1 VTDCPPP
8 TAGARRWFQR
18 ASGLFWIT
26 IWLVWLANPA
36 ASIPE
41 LDRPWLAAAGLAGF
55 AVAYVVVMWDCF
67 GGRPIRRQAWLGLG
81 LLTALGIALTAGY
94 GTGPGGWALVLVY
107 VAVAGAAALAM
118 PRGAIGWVAGAVA
131 AELAFGARFGA
142 PAGEL
147 VVLPVITAV
156 SGALVM
162 SQRRLFELIGHLHR
176 TRAELA
182 EQTAHTA
189 VTAER
194 QRFSRDLHDLLG
206 HTLSLIVVKAEV
218 IQRSAGR
225 DPAVVA
231 REAGDVQQ
239 IGRRA
244 LSEVREA
251 VTGYREQGFGAELD
265 AARTAL
271 TDAGLQVTVRVTGTP
286 LPAATDRLLAW
297 VVREA
302 ATNVVR
308 HSQARHCEIEV
319 RRATGHA
326 TVEVR
331 DDGVGGESGPGGR
344 GLTGLA
350 ERLAAEGGRLEA
362 GGSDAGG
369 WRLAATVP
377 LPEPTHPLPVPA
389 AAEPP

>member
-1 VTDCPPP
+1 VTDCPPH
-8 TAGARRWFQR
+8 TAGARRWLGL
-18 ASGLFWIT
+18 ASNLFWIT
-26 IWLVWLANPA
+26 IWLAWLANPA
-36 ASIPE
+36 FSIPE
-41 LDRPWLAAAGLAGF
+41 LERPWPAVAGLAGF
-55 AVAYVVVMWDCF
+55 VVAYVVVMWECF
-67 GGRPIRRQAWLGLG
+67 SGRPIRSRAWLGLG
-81 LLTALGIALTAGY
+81 LLTALGIALTAAY
-94 GTGPGGWALVLVY
+94 GSEPGSWALVLVY
-107 VAVAGAAALAM
+107 VGVAGAAALPM
-118 PRGAIGWVAGAVA
+118 PRGAIGWLAGTVAV
-131 AELAFGARFGA
+131 ELAFGMGFDG
-142 PAGEL
+142 PAGDAA
-147 VVLPVITAV
+147 VLPIVTAI
-156 SGALVM
+156 SGALVL
-162 SQRRLFELIGHLHR
+162 SQRRTFDLIGHLRR

-182 EQTAHTA
+182 ETAAETA
-189 VTAER
+189 VAAER

-218 IQRSAGR
+218 IRRSAGR

-231 REAGDVQQ
+231 REAGDVEQ

-271 TDAGLQVTVRVTGTP
+271 TDAGLQVTVRSTGTP

-308 HSQARHCEIEV
+308 HSQARHCEIEI
-319 RRATGHA
+319 RRANGHA
-326 TVEVR
+326 TVVVR

-362 GGSDAGG
+362 SGSEAGG

-377 LPEPTHPLPVPA
+377 VQAA